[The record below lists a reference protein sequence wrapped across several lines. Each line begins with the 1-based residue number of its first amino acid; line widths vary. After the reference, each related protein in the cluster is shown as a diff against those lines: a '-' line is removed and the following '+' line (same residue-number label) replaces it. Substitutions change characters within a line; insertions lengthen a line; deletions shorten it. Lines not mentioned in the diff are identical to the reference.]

1 MRILILSN
9 LHPPVVRGGYEQA
22 CANVATALAGR
33 GHEVRVLTSRASAPR
48 GDPAHVARVFDLH
61 WFVPAMVTEP
71 GARALQLHQALCSSH
86 ANSVTLADELRRFE
100 PDVAYVWNLFGIG
113 VAGLLDVLARA
124 GVPQVVHL
132 MDRLPGYL
140 HDNVPAHVRDVFGAR
155 GAAPWTRGRT
165 ISMSLHLLDELARD
179 CGFVLHGRADI
190 VPGWAAATAP
200 APHAPF
206 RQDGVTRFVFAGAI
220 EPHKGVDL
228 AIEASAMLART
239 HDAFTVDFHGAGDLT
254 RYVDHARRLGVADR
268 LRFHGPCSQAALLDV
283 YAARDAFLFPSW
295 VREPFGFAPVEAAGC
310 GTPAIITDGSGAAE
324 RFVDGVH
331 CVKIERSATALA
343 DAMRGVVEGT
353 IDIER
358 LGRAAQRLARE
369 DLSFATCLDAIER
382 VLEGA
387 RHKWNRAALD
397 APMFDRLTFT
407 RHDLSVRLRFGM
419 I

>member
-22 CANVATALAGR
+22 CANVAAALAAR
-33 GHEVRVLTSRASAPR
+33 GHEVRVLTSRAGWRCDDAP
-48 GDPAHVARVFDLH
+48 HVARVFDLH

-71 GARALQLHQALCSSH
+71 GARALQLHHALCSSH
-86 ANSVTLADELRRFE
+86 ANSAALADALRRFA

-113 VAGLLDVLARA
+113 AAGLLDVLARA

-132 MDRLPGYL
+132 MDRLPGYV

-165 ISMSLHLLDELARD
+165 ISMSLHLLDEIARD
-179 CGFVLHGRADI
+179 CGFALHAHADI
-190 VPGWAAATAP
+190 VPGWAAAAEP

-206 RQDGVTRFVFAGAI
+206 RQGGVTRFVFAGAI
-220 EPHKGVDL
+220 YAHKGVDL
-228 AIEASAMLART
+228 AVEASAMLART

-254 RYVDHARRLGVADR
+254 RYVDLARRLGVGDR
-268 LRFHGPCSQAALLDV
+268 VRFHGPCSQAALLDV
-283 YAARDAFLFPSW
+283 YAARDAFLFPTW

-310 GTPAIITDGSGAAE
+310 GTPAIITDGSGVAE

-331 CVKIERSATALA
+331 CVKIERSAAALA
-343 DAMRGVVEGT
+343 EAMRGVIEGT
-353 IDIER
+353 VDVER

-369 DLSFATCLDAIER
+369 DLAFATCLDAIER
-382 VLEGA
+382 VLERA
-387 RHKWNRAALD
+387 RHSWDRTALD
-397 APMFDRLTFT
+397 AATFDRISFT